1 MDQPTSAHPDISIV
15 VPLLNEAGNIA
26 ALEGALRT
34 VLQPM
39 QETWELILVDD
50 GSRDGTWEEI
60 QRVSSQSGNVRGLSF
75 TRNFGHQKAL
85 VAGMDRARG
94 WAIVTMDGD
103 LQHPPEVIPA
113 MIAAWKE
120 GYRVVNTRRI
130 DAEGTGL
137 FKRLSSRLFY
147 RIFSAL
153 SGIALSAGTSD
164 FRLIDRSVLG
174 ALAGMRESHSFIR
187 GLTEWTGFSSTTI
200 EYRAAERHSGTSK
213 YSLGRMVRFAANA
226 VLSFSVIPLKI
237 GIWIGL
243 ITSGLAFLELV
254 YIFLRYLAGE
264 TLPGWAS
271 LAGIISFMFGVLFIL
286 VGIVGAYL
294 GSIFEILK
302 NRPPYIVEKTVGF
315 DER

>member
-15 VPLLNEAGNIA
+15 VPLLNEAGNVA
-26 ALEGALRT
+26 ALADAVRAVFQT
-34 VLQPM
+34 S

-94 WAIVTMDGD
+94 AAIVTMDGD
-103 LQHPPEVIPA
+103 LQHPPEIIPA
-113 MIAAWKE
+113 LIAAWKE
-120 GYRVVNTRRI
+120 GYRVVNTRRV
-130 DAEGTGL
+130 DADGTGL

-147 RIFSAL
+147 RMFSAL
-153 SGIALSAGTSD
+153 SGIALSAGSSD

-200 EYRAAERHSGTSK
+200 EYRAGERHSGTSK

-226 VLSFSVIPLKI
+226 VLSFSGIPLKI

-264 TLPGWAS
+264 TVPGWAS
-271 LAGIISFMFGVLFIL
+271 LAGLMSFMFGVLFIL
-286 VGIVGAYL
+286 VGIIGAYL

-302 NRPPYIVEKTVGF
+302 NRPPYIVDKTVGF

>member
-15 VPLLNEAGNIA
+15 VPLLNEAGNVA
-26 ALEGALRT
+26 ALADAVRAVFQT
-34 VLQPM
+34 S

-94 WAIVTMDGD
+94 AAIVTMDGD
-103 LQHPPEVIPA
+103 LQHPPEIIPA
-113 MIAAWKE
+113 LIAAWKE
-120 GYRVVNTRRI
+120 GYRVVNTRRV
-130 DAEGTGL
+130 DADGTGL

-147 RIFSAL
+147 RMFSAL
-153 SGIALSAGTSD
+153 SGIALSAGSSD

-264 TLPGWAS
+264 TVPGWAS
-271 LAGIISFMFGVLFIL
+271 LAGLMSFMFGVLFIL
-286 VGIVGAYL
+286 VGIIGAYL

-302 NRPPYIVEKTVGF
+302 NRPPYIVDKTVGF